1 MYVRKQK
8 FDQAEDNS
16 IFFWGA
22 RQTGKSTLLKTL
34 FPQAFYIDLLLN
46 DVFLRFLEK
55 PSQFRETI
63 LGLDPKTIIIVDE
76 VQKLPQLLDEV
87 HWLIVNHKYQFILS
101 GSSPRKILRSGTN
114 LLGGRA
120 FRYEL
125 YPLTTDEIPDFD
137 LLRALNNGMLPR
149 HYDAKNPS
157 RYLASYIG
165 AYLDDEIVSESR
177 IKRVDL
183 FSKFLTKAAFS
194 NGQMVSYNNIAQ
206 DCGVSAPTVREYF
219 KILEDSMI
227 GRFVDAFQKKPK
239 RRIISSP
246 KFYFFDVGLANHLLK
261 RQNIDYGSINFGEA
275 FEHFIYM
282 ELYAHSHYSSKDYSI
297 SYWRTASGFEVDFI
311 LGDHEVAIEVKGTE
325 NVQSKHLKGL
335 KAFSE
340 DYIVPKKIVVS
351 NDLFIRIVDDITVMP
366 WKIFL
371 SKLWAGEII

>member
-1 MYVRKQK
+1 
-8 FDQAEDNS
+8 
-16 IFFWGA
+16 
-22 RQTGKSTLLKTL
+22 
-34 FPQAFYIDLLLN
+34 
-46 DVFLRFLEK
+46 
-55 PSQFRETI
+55 
-63 LGLDPKTIIIVDE
+63 
-76 VQKLPQLLDEV
+76 
-87 HWLIVNHKYQFILS
+87 LIVNHKYQFILS